1 MCNLAWYAE
10 THPKAKEPITTF
22 KSMVSCRTYH
32 QVAIHFC
39 CETEQISHW
48 TGKLKAT
55 SARSHNLWSV
65 TIIIWVFYTFSLQPY
80 DSKFNSSK
88 ATIPTVLLCMKIM
101 QKNPWAR
108 THLLDVKRKLSFCQ
122 NILILLHSSHTKRKK
137 KKVLWKDSFDN
148 KAF

>member
-88 ATIPTVLLCMKIM
+88 ATIPTVLLCIENHAKKSMS
-101 QKNPWAR
+101 KNTLIRYKAEVE
-108 THLLDVKRKLSFCQ
+108 LLPKYSNPPSFLS
-122 NILILLHSSHTKRKK
+122 HRKK
-137 KKVLWKDSFDN
+137 KKKSVVKGFIW
-148 KAF
+148 